1 VRTDAERHIAETCSA
16 NIRRFRQDKFR
27 RVNQSSLSELFV
39 SFLAKVIIFVMLSTI
54 SDQMFIYLESALFYN
69 ILLKFSLYL
78 RLGWLLWHYIY
89 FIIFVF
95 ISFFVCG
102 SFLTLNPRPQGKKFV
117 PIPEIGRT
125 KGVIEIRYL

>member
-1 VRTDAERHIAETCSA
+1 MLHADVRTVAERRIAEACA
-16 NIRRFRQDKFR
+16 DNIRKFR
-27 RVNQSSLSELFV
+27 NKYRLANRSSLSKLFV

-89 FIIFVF
+89 FIILVF
-95 ISFFVCG
+95 ISFFMCG
-102 SFLTLNPRPQGKKFV
+102 SFLTLNPRPQSKKFV
-117 PIPEIGRT
+117 PIPESGRT
-125 KGVIEIRYL
+125 KGGVI